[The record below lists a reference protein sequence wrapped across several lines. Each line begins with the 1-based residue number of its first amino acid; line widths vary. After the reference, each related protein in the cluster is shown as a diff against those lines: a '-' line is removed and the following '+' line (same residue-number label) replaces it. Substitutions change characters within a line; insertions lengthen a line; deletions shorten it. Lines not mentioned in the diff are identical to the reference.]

1 MLRKQLLDSGLS
13 ATEADEMLKNI
24 SFNYKRTEGNL
35 TLTDDA
41 IVSDYKKINSIES
54 LYNTLET
61 HRSNNVIWKWFVFLT
76 LLFLVLEVFIQKYV
90 K

>member
-1 MLRKQLLDSGLS
+1 
-13 ATEADEMLKNI
+13 MLKNI

-61 HRSNNVIWKWFVFLT
+61 DRSNNVIWKWFVFLT